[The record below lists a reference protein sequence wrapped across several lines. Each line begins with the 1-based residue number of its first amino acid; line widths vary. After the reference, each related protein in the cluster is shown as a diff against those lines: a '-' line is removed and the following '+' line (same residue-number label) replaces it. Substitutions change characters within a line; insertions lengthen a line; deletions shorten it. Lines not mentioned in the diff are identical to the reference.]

1 MKTGRIVLLLGTI
14 IILTSCQ
21 TVWFGSLP
29 GSFSLIWLNKEELQ
43 VEDFVIR
50 DFTEDLIVRHGSIQL
65 SYPCFLDVSSKTLE
79 KITKD
84 YGNKNPGILPR
95 KRFEYKDGK
104 VLDKITHNQGMI
116 LRVSIET
123 KIDKDIEDMFH
134 YEVPEMKGIKPDAFA
149 IVQQFVGR
157 NGMVMYSYY
166 LKREKTGW
174 FLLKK

>member
-104 VLDKITHNQGMI
+104 VLDKITHN
-116 LRVSIET
+116 
-123 KIDKDIEDMFH
+123 
-134 YEVPEMKGIKPDAFA
+134 PEIAWKVLTNLAMKTQMLDEIQEQISDPA
-149 IVQQFVGR
+149 
-157 NGMVMYSYY
+157 
-166 LKREKTGW
+166 T
-174 FLLKK
+174 LKKLLTGRI